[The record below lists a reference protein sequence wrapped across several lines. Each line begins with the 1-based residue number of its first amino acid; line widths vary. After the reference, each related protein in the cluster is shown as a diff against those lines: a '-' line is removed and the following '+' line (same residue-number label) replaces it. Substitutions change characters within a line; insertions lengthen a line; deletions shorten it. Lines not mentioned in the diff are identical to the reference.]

1 MNTLLLIALRL
12 IHVVGGAFWV
22 SVVGFFRLFLYPAL
36 ASLGVENPRFSQ
48 ALNQR
53 NRFAI
58 FMRLITVGNIL
69 SGFVL
74 YYLSSGG
81 LKWSWITSGPG
92 IGFSLGAL
100 AGIGAFV
107 AGGIGIGRVSPLL
120 QAASRELAAQGKDAQ
135 PELASRVK
143 ALQRSFHLY
152 ETLDFWF
159 LVAAM
164 LLMATARYWN
174 F

>member
-1 MNTLLLIALRL
+1 MNTLLLIVLRL
-12 IHVVGGAFWV
+12 MHVVGGALWV
-22 SVVGFFRLFLYPAL
+22 SVVVFFKIFLYPAL
-36 ASLGVENPRFSQ
+36 ASLGVENPRFGQ

-69 SGFVL
+69 SGLVL

-81 LKWSWITSGPG
+81 LKLSWITSGPG
-92 IGFSLGAL
+92 IGYSLGAL
-100 AGIGAFV
+100 AGMGAFL
-107 AGGIGIGRVSPLL
+107 AGGIGMGRVSPLL
-120 QAASRELAAQGKDAQ
+120 QAASRELAAQGKTPK
-135 PELASRVK
+135 PELVNRVK
-143 ALQRSFHLY
+143 ALQGSLHLY

-159 LVAAM
+159 LVIAM